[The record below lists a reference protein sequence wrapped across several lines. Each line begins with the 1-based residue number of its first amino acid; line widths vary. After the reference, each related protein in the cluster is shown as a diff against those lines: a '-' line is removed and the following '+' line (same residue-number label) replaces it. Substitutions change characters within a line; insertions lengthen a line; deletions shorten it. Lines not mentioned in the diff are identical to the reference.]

1 MAKMNVTYSREVLED
16 GYFLG
21 VTVLPAPDTD
31 PAGKLEESLVVNT
44 ADEDIARFSTLVDLE
59 DLAVGTTLE
68 WFQAASYAKT
78 PPEGTPQMYDT
89 LRLDTIP
96 GSWVQLGAAAPMNF
110 SIEEITGSLYA
121 FRLSGSVM
129 PPCGF
134 TGILS
139 FTILENT
146 EGGEVIRISQIT
158 DQIVTIRRY
167 DQNSSGN
174 DPYVRVASAA
184 KLFSSITEAT
194 NKYAALRAEAAS
206 LIDATDLEEESFTG
220 TITEEYD

>member
-1 MAKMNVTYSREVLED
+1 MNVEYKREVLDD

-21 VTVLPAPDTD
+21 VTVLSAD
-31 PAGKLEESLVVNT
+31 PTGKLEESLVVNT

-59 DLAVGTTLE
+59 DLAVGTALE

-78 PPEGTPQMYDT
+78 PPEGTPQMHDI

-110 SIEEITGSLYA
+110 SIEEVTGSLYA

-139 FTILENT
+139 FTILEST
-146 EGGEVIRISQIT
+146 GPDVIRVSQIT

-184 KLFSSITEAT
+184 KLFTSITEAT

>member
-1 MAKMNVTYSREVLED
+1 MAKMNVEYKREVLDD

-21 VTVLPAPDTD
+21 VTVLSYPDTD

-44 ADEDIARFSTLVDLE
+44 ADEDIARFSTLTDLE
-59 DLAVGTTLE
+59 DLSVGPGLL
-68 WFQAASYAKT
+68 WFQADVYT
-78 PPEGTPQMYDT
+78 GTPQTSDT
-89 LRLDTIP
+89 LVFETVP
-96 GSWVQLGAAAPMNF
+96 GSWEELGFSAPLSF
-110 SIEEITGSLYA
+110 SISTVTGSLFA
-121 FRLSGSVM
+121 LEVSTPF
-129 PPCGF
+129 PCGF
-134 TGILS
+134 TGNVTFHILDGVGP
-139 FTILENT
+139 TVRVAT
-146 EGGEVIRISQIT
+146 ATTR
-158 DQIVTIRRY
+158 VTIRRY

-184 KLFSSITEAT
+184 KLFTSITEAT